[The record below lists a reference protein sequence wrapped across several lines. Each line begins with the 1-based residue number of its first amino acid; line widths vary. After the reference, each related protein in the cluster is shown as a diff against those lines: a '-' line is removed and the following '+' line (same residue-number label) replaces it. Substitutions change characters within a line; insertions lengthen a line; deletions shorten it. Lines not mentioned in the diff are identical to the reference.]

1 MAQFKAKLPRLKLRG
16 KIIFA
21 AALVFTIAIAASLTY
36 VITSSRSK
44 DLATA
49 DQQLSALAQQRAD
62 AISLRVNQYSAVA
75 AATARATEAVIA
87 DAGAPLALLGPIV
100 SKQAESVSDAI
111 SVLVM
116 LTPDAGLTTRPDF
129 VSSGFGY
136 KDNYLG
142 VDAQRAAPGKPLAM
156 TTLESTDGTGYPWIG
171 DDMKNG
177 DDVAGPTLYSGVL
190 YTSVVSIVHDAAG
203 KAVGVAIVA
212 FDGKTLSDLI
222 GGEPPMGN
230 GFAAVVNADGI
241 WVMSADP
248 KVLGTKATDSYIT
261 DAVAG
266 LAKTG
271 TYSTTGAAPDGTMW
285 SLNARAIPLAGSTRK
300 WAAIIGVPQ
309 ATLLTAS
316 NQQLLSFLIG
326 GLVILGLGLVAFFFV
341 GNSIARPVNR
351 MTGVM
356 RKIAENDYA
365 VDVPYANRKD
375 EIGDMAQAV
384 EVFRQNG
391 LKVNAMTEAEAAR
404 IIRDQQARM
413 QMMSELREAFGNVV
427 DAAVAGDFSKR
438 VDTEFPDAELNAI
451 ASSINN
457 LVQTVDRG
465 VGETGEVLAA
475 LADTDLTKRMEGD
488 YAGAFAKLKID
499 TNAVADKLTDIVTQ
513 LKNTSGSL
521 KLATSEILS
530 GANDLSERTTK
541 QAATIEETSAAME
554 VLAQTVLQNA
564 KRASDASAVAA
575 SVTRTAEEGGQVMG
589 AANEAMERITA
600 SSSKISNIIGLIDDI
615 AFQTN
620 LLALNASVEA
630 ARAGDA
636 GKGFA
641 VVAVEVRR
649 LAQSAASASSEI
661 KGLIEQ
667 SVGEVSG
674 GSRLVADAAQKLAAM
689 LQAARSSNEL
699 MDGIARDSR
708 EQASAIEEVST
719 AVRQM
724 DEMTQHNA
732 ALVEEINASIEQTE
746 AQASDLDR
754 VVDVFTLS
762 DAPAGRPIRIA
773 AAPAKAPPKAP
784 AKGGIK
790 AMQDRVKQA
799 AKSYLTRGNTAV
811 DPEWNEF

>member
-1 MAQFKAKLPRLKLRG
+1 MPQLKLKLPQLKLRG
-16 KIIFA
+16 KIIVA
-21 AALVFTIAIAASLTY
+21 AALVFTLAIAASLTY

-87 DAGAPLALLGPIV
+87 DANAPLTLLGPIV
-100 SKQAESVSDAI
+100 SKQAESVPDAI

-116 LTPDAGLTTRPDF
+116 LTPDANLTARPDF
-129 VSSGFGY
+129 ASSTFGY

-142 VDAQRAAPGKPLAM
+142 VDAQRAGPGKPLAM
-156 TTLESTDGTGYPWIG
+156 TTLEAQNGAGYPWIA

-177 DDVAGPTLYSGVL
+177 DDVAGPTDYSGVL

-248 KVLGTKATDSYIT
+248 KQLGTKATDSYIT
-261 DAVAG
+261 DALAG
-266 LAKTG
+266 LSKNGSYA
-271 TYSTTGAAPDGTMW
+271 TTGAAPDGTMW
-285 SLNARAIPLAGSTRK
+285 SLNARSIPLAGSTRK

-309 ATLLTAS
+309 ATLLVAS
-316 NQQLLSFLIG
+316 NQLLLSFIIG
-326 GLVILGLGLVAFFFV
+326 GLVLLALGIVAFFFV
-341 GNSIARPVNR
+341 GNSIAKPVIK

-356 RKIAENDYA
+356 RKIADNDYS
-365 VDVPYANRKD
+365 VEVPYADRRD
-375 EIGDMAQAV
+375 EIGDMAKAV
-384 EVFRQNG
+384 EIFRENG
-391 LKVNAMTEAEAAR
+391 MKVSEMTEAEAAR
-404 IIRDQQARM
+404 VIRDQQARTR
-413 QMMSELREAFGNVV
+413 MMTELREAFGNVV
-427 DAAVAGDFSKR
+427 DAAVAGDFGKR
-438 VDTEFPDAELNAI
+438 VETEFPDAELNAI

-457 LVQTVDRG
+457 LVQTVGNG

-475 LADTDLTKRMEGD
+475 LADTNLTKRMAGD
-488 YAGAFAKLKID
+488 YQGAFARLKHD
-499 TNAVADKLTDIVTQ
+499 TNAVAEKLTDIVTQ
-513 LKNTSGSL
+513 LKGTSGSL

-541 QAATIEETSAAME
+541 QASTIQETSAAMDR
-554 VLAQTVLQNA
+554 LAETVMQNA
-564 KRASDASAVAA
+564 KRASDASEVAA

-674 GSRLVADAAQKLAAM
+674 GSRLVADAAQKLTAM

-708 EQASAIEEVST
+708 EQASAIEEVTT

-732 ALVEEINASIEQTE
+732 ALVEQINASIEQTE

-754 VVDVFTLS
+754 VVDIFNLS
-762 DAPAGRPIRIA
+762 ENGLARPAAKSAPA
-773 AAPAKAPPKAP
+773 PKAP

-799 AKSYLTRGNTAV
+799 AKSYLTRGNTAI
-811 DPEWNEF
+811 DPEWSEF